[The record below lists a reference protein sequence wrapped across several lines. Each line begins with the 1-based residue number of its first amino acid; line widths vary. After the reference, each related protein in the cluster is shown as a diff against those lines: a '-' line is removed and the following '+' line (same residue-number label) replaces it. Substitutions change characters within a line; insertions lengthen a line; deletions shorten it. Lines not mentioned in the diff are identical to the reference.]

1 MGRNLVLS
9 TYREPQIPDLETL
22 SEIVTRHIFDYRRV
36 FIEQPRVR
44 TDGVYIAICHY
55 MSVTHTSVYSF
66 LDTIS
71 RQPTGL
77 EREPM
82 GQCV

>member
-1 MGRNLVLS
+1 MGRRLVLS

-22 SEIVTRHIFDYRRV
+22 SEIITQRMFDYRRV

-55 MSVTHTSVYSF
+55 MSVTHALICSSP
-66 LDTIS
+66 DIDAS
-71 RQPTGL
+71 SDDQA
-77 EREPM
+77 
-82 GQCV
+82 

>member
-1 MGRNLVLS
+1 MCRSLVLS

-22 SEIVTRHIFDYRRV
+22 SEIVTRHVFDYRRV

-55 MSVTHTSVYSF
+55 MSVTHTLTYSF
-66 LDTIS
+66 LDAMS
-71 RQPTGL
+71 RQPTGP

-82 GQCV
+82 GQCL